1 MTSAMPHNTVSLSA
15 RHAEF
20 EKRYHDAIRHSR
32 FVALLRMLI
41 PLGAVISLL
50 ALVAYSIFDPFK
62 SMPVAIDIGSL
73 KLEGSAIM
81 MERAE
86 MKGYRNSDTPFSVTA
101 SKAVQDIKQPQI
113 VNLSD
118 LRSTIAMPDHTDA
131 KIAADSGVYDTQKQ
145 ILDVSG
151 NVVIETR
158 QYTVRMKSATVN
170 FPQNSVVSNAP
181 VNVSAVG
188 GVISAESL
196 SVFDNGSRILFN
208 GRVRSVFKSTPDS
221 PEP

>member
-1 MTSAMPHNTVSLSA
+1 L
-15 RHAEF
+15 
-20 EKRYHDAIRHSR
+20 
-32 FVALLRMLI
+32 
-41 PLGAVISLL
+41 
-50 ALVAYSIFDPFK
+50 
-62 SMPVAIDIGSL
+62 PVKIDIGSL

-86 MKGYRNSDTPFSVTA
+86 MKGYRDSDTPFVVTA
-101 SKAVQDIKQPQI
+101 GKAIQDIKQPQI

-118 LRSTIAMPDHTDA
+118 LKSTIAMPDKTNA
-131 KIAADSGVYDTQKQ
+131 NIAAENGIYDTQKQ
-145 ILDVSG
+145 ILEVSG
-151 NVVIETR
+151 QVMIETR

-170 FPQNSVVSNAP
+170 FSENSVVSKEP

-188 GVISAESL
+188 GVISADEF
-196 SVFDNGSRILFN
+196 SVFDNGARILFN

>member
-1 MTSAMPHNTVSLSA
+1 MSSVTASLPK
-15 RHAEF
+15 RHLEF
-20 EKRYHDAIRHSR
+20 EKRYRAAIRHSR
-32 FVALLRMLI
+32 FVLLLRLLI
-41 PLGAVISLL
+41 PLGAILIL
-50 ALVAYSIFDPFK
+50 IGLIAYSVFDPFK
-62 SMPVAIDIGSL
+62 SLPVKVDIGSL

-86 MKGYRNSDTPFSVTA
+86 MKGYRDSDTPFVVTA
-101 SKAVQDIKQPQI
+101 GKAVQDIKQPQI

-118 LRSTIAMPDHTDA
+118 LKSTIAMPDKTNA
-131 KIAADSGVYDTQKQ
+131 NISAQNGVYDTQKQ

-151 NVVIETR
+151 QVMIETR

-170 FPQNSVVSNAP
+170 FNDSSVISKEP

-188 GVISAESL
+188 GVISADEF
-196 SVFDNGSRILFN
+196 SVFDNGARILFN

>member
-1 MTSAMPHNTVSLSA
+1 MSSITAPLVS
-15 RHAEF
+15 RVDEF
-20 EKRYHDAIRHSR
+20 EMRYRAAIRHSR
-32 FVALLRMLI
+32 FVSLLRLLI
-41 PLGAVISLL
+41 PLGAILTL
-50 ALVAYSIFDPFK
+50 IGLIAYSILDPFK
-62 SMPVAIDIGSL
+62 ALPVKIDIGSL

-86 MKGYRNSDTPFSVTA
+86 MKGYRDNETPFVVTA
-101 SKAVQDIKQPQI
+101 SKAVQDIKEPQI

-118 LRSTIAMPDHTDA
+118 LKSTIAMPDKTNA
-131 KIAADSGVYDTQKQ
+131 NIAAETGIYDTQKQ
-145 ILDVSG
+145 ILNVSG
-151 NVVIETR
+151 QVIIETR

-170 FPQNSVVSNAP
+170 FSDNSIVSKEP

-188 GVISAESL
+188 GVISADEF
-196 SVFDNGSRILFN
+196 SVFDNGARILFN

>member
-1 MTSAMPHNTVSLSA
+1 MTSIAQPYSA
-15 RHAEF
+15 YHAEF
-20 EKRYHDAIRHSR
+20 EKRYRAALRHSR
-32 FVALLRMLI
+32 HVSLLRLLI
-41 PLGAVISLL
+41 PLGAILIL
-50 ALVAYSIFDPFK
+50 IGLVAYSILDPFK
-62 SMPVAIDIGSL
+62 SMPVKVDIGSL

-86 MKGYRNSDTPFSVTA
+86 MKGYRNGDTPFEVTA

-118 LRSTIAMPDHTDA
+118 LRSTVTMPDRSNA

-145 ILDVSG
+145 ILAVHG
-151 NVVIETR
+151 QVVIETS
-158 QYTVRMKSATVN
+158 QYTVRMKSATVD
-170 FPQNSVVSNAP
+170 FGANSVISKEP

-188 GVISAESL
+188 GVISADEF

>member
-1 MTSAMPHNTVSLSA
+1 MSSIGTPLPA
-15 RHAEF
+15 RNLEF
-20 EKRYHDAIRHSR
+20 EKRYRAAIRHSR
-32 FVALLRMLI
+32 FVSLLRLLI
-41 PLGAVISLL
+41 PLGAILTL
-50 ALVAYSIFDPFK
+50 IGLIAYSILDPFK
-62 SMPVAIDIGSL
+62 ALPVKIDIGSL

-86 MKGYRNSDTPFSVTA
+86 MKGYRDSETPFVVTA
-101 SKAVQDIKQPQI
+101 GKAVQDIKEPQI

-118 LRSTIAMPDHTDA
+118 LKSTIAMPDKTNA
-131 KIAADSGVYDTQKQ
+131 NIAAEAGIYDTQKQ
-145 ILDVSG
+145 ILNVSG
-151 NVVIETR
+151 QVIIETR

-170 FPQNSVVSNAP
+170 FSENSIVSKEP

-188 GVISAESL
+188 GVISADEF
-196 SVFDNGSRILFN
+196 SVFDNGARILFN

>member
-1 MTSAMPHNTVSLSA
+1 MTSASVSLS
-15 RHAEF
+15 RRQAEF
-20 EKRYHDAIRHSR
+20 EKRYRAALRHSR
-32 FVALLRMLI
+32 FVSFLRFAI
-41 PLGAVISLL
+41 PLGAILSLFGMI
-50 ALVAYSIFDPFK
+50 AYSIIDPFR
-62 SMPVAIDIGSL
+62 SMPVSVDIGSL

-118 LRSTIAMPDHTDA
+118 LRSTIAMPDKTNA
-131 KIAADSGVYDTQKQ
+131 NIAADQGIYDTQKQ

-151 NVVIETR
+151 QVLIETR
-158 QYTVRMKSATVN
+158 QYTVRLKSATVN
-170 FPQNSVVSNAP
+170 FQNNSVVSKDP
-181 VNVSAVG
+181 VNVSAIG
-188 GVISAESL
+188 GVISADEF
-196 SVFDNGSRILFN
+196 SVFDNGARIVFN
-208 GRVRSVFKSTPDS
+208 GRVRSIFKSTSDS